1 MVFFFFL
8 MRHDAS
14 AQNASPKKI
23 RKFFFLFK
31 RRHVGVFG
39 CTIQEINLHLTFTLN
54 PSGSYEFGSTRG
66 YDFFFLKKKIK
77 YFYKITFIRLYCEH
91 LQIYI

>member
-1 MVFFFFL
+1 VWNYLLQQVEGSGHGFFFFNL

-66 YDFFFLKKKIK
+66 YDFFFSSI
-77 YFYKITFIRLYCEH
+77 FIR
-91 LQIYI
+91 